1 MKRPTFSRGS
11 ANPFRSTTL
20 LINPSRYPQYVKTLR
35 RILKRVT
42 IPRVIESRSASHF
55 VDEVGRFCKGQG
67 RHLLVWGGDGT
78 AHLAINA
85 FMRAQESGCEVGA
98 LSRKSVGF
106 LRGGTGNGIQ
116 DSYEVPHGIW
126 RQLGTYAES
135 LQKDYF
141 IDVDLLQIRTGDQE
155 SYGQLVGFGFDAE
168 VLRARE
174 AKKTRLADGSEVA
187 APGGYRYL
195 FSALR
200 VILSPMA
207 QIRHHFNL
215 LMRNGKYA
223 YRGPRV
229 NAEFAFEQIE
239 RDVTPAMI
247 EVGTRPYYG
256 KMFKVCPDVVCNDGY
271 MELYIFNFS
280 RKRWV
285 VRNIGALWA
294 GAHHKINRRLFG
306 KNRGVIERYE
316 LTDLAVA
323 SREPFAFHV
332 DGELR
337 HAGQDRDGYYRVCIE
352 VAPLAM
358 SFIVPDRFYRLFHPF
373 DEREIFDGVEGG
385 DVDV

>member
-1 MKRPTFSRGS
+1 MKRPTFSQGS

-35 RILKRVT
+35 RILKRVS
-42 IPRVIESRSASHF
+42 IPKIIESRSAAHF
-55 VDEVGRFCKGQG
+55 AEEVVRFCNGSG

-78 AHLAINA
+78 AHLAINS
-85 FMRAQESGCEVGA
+85 FMRARDCGCR
-98 LSRKSVGF
+98 LDRKSIGF

-135 LQKDYF
+135 LQNNYV
-141 IDVDLLQIRTGDQE
+141 IDVDLLRIRNGDQV

-168 VLRARE
+168 VLRGRE
-174 AKKTRLADGSEVA
+174 EKKKRLADGSEVA

-207 QIRHHFNL
+207 KIRHHFSL
-215 LMRNGKYA
+215 VMRDGKYA

-239 RDVTPAMI
+239 RDVAPAMI

-271 MELYIFNFS
+271 MELYIFNFN

-285 VRNIGALWA
+285 VRNVGALWA

-332 DGELR
+332 DGELC
-337 HAGQDRDGYYRVCIE
+337 HAGQDSDGCHRVRIE

-373 DEREIFDGVEGG
+373 DEEEIFDEYDGG
-385 DVDV
+385 SVDV